1 MDLLMTGIDC
11 YKQKRAGSIK
21 SAAGPVFA
29 QTGFYS
35 MAVSGWKTFTSLRS
49 SDIFLS
55 IFITPLF
62 VTNRTEKIKLL
73 NP

>member
-35 MAVSGWKTFTSLRS
+35 MAVSGWKTFTSLS
-49 SDIFLS
+49 SSPKYSLS
-55 IFITPLF
+55 LGPRMPKERQIR
-62 VTNRTEKIKLL
+62 VHR
-73 NP
+73 